1 MGLSQQSLEGNQLT
15 SALEA
20 YKELKDSV
28 SDQDDMLDRVRLM
41 LKVVGQNLM
50 DNQIETHDI
59 VAYGEGVI
67 DQIVGS

>member
-1 MGLSQQSLEGNQLT
+1 MGLSQQSLEGNKLT

-28 SDQDDMLDRVRLM
+28 NDQDDMLDRVRLM

-50 DNQIETHDI
+50 NNQIETHDI
-59 VAYGEGVI
+59 HTYGEEAI
-67 DQIVGS
+67 KQITGS